1 MDEDGRSMP
10 TPSARLGKVCYL
22 EIPALDPQQ
31 SADFYHRVCEW
42 PLRRHG
48 DGALAFDDTIGGVSG
63 MWVTNRTP
71 ATEPGII
78 VSIMVADAAATCEAI
93 VAAGGEI
100 VEPID
105 PDAGEPMAL
114 FRDPAGNVLRIYQD
128 LDAR

>member
-1 MDEDGRSMP
+1 MP
-10 TPSARLGKVCYL
+10 TPSARLGKICYL
-22 EIPALDPQQ
+22 EIPALDVQR
-31 SADFYHRVCEW
+31 SADFYHRVFEW
-42 PLRRHG
+42 PLRRHE
-48 DGALAFDDTIGGVSG
+48 DGALAFDDTIGEVSG

-78 VSIMVADAAATCEAI
+78 VSIMVADAAAACEAI

-100 VEPID
+100 VEPIV

-128 LDAR
+128 RDAG